1 MIKKTLD
8 DIKEIMKKRFGHDT
22 LLSVATTSDNIPY
35 VRIVNSYYED
45 GCFYTVTYSLS
56 NKMKQL
62 SVNPSVAVCGE
73 WFTAHGIGK
82 NLGWIKDEC
91 NKEIADK
98 LRNVFSSWYNNG
110 HVNEEDQKTCILC
123 TRLSEGILFNEG
135 SKYIINFSDKILSV
149 HTVIQT

>member
-1 MIKKTLD
+1 M
-8 DIKEIMKKRFGHDT
+8 EKRFGHDT

-91 NKEIADK
+91 NREIADK

-123 TRLSEGILFNEG
+123 IRLSEGILFNEG